1 MKGKLSLIIFICMI
15 FLSSCTRRFSNS
27 SQITAQKSDVFIIV
41 TIDYE
46 KQFELKNIFK
56 VELDGNALIFRYNN
70 DMIVLSGEDGES
82 IQEMFDFPTQLHVT
96 YENYE
101 KFKKYY

>member
-1 MKGKLSLIIFICMI
+1 MT
-15 FLSSCTRRFSNS
+15 FLCSCSRKFSNS
-27 SQITAQKSDVFIIV
+27 SQINAQKSDTFTIV

-46 KQFELKNIFK
+46 KQFELRNIFK
-56 VELDGNALIFRYNN
+56 VELDGNTLIFRCDN
-70 DMIVLSGEDGES
+70 DKIVLSGDDNES
-82 IQEMFDFPTQLHVT
+82 LQIVFDYPTQLHVT